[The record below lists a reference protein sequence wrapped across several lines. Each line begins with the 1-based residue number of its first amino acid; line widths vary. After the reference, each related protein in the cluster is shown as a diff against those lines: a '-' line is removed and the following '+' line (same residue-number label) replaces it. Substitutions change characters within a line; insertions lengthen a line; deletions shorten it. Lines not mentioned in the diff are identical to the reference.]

1 MQTKTNKV
9 QKKCKP
15 IKGTIHKRCVEITK
29 KMFEYTTIM
38 NALNTI
44 EYQAELYKYNSIK
57 EQNQLAKA
65 YTKVA
70 NFISKYAGM

>member
-1 MQTKTNKV
+1 
-9 QKKCKP
+9 
-15 IKGTIHKRCVEITK
+15 
-29 KMFEYTTIM
+29 MFEYTTIM